1 MKPLCYSVCVL
12 LLAGC
17 SRPVSPVVQPV
28 MPTVVQPVAL
38 PADMKLRS
46 LSIVDETGAERI
58 RLWCEENDAVVTLYD
73 EAGQE
78 RARLVAG
85 GEGLL
90 HDSAALSF
98 SSGDGYKTAAV
109 YSGTA
114 RKSGL
119 ILYDQREVKWSKT
132 ITND

>member
-17 SRPVSPVVQPV
+17 SRPASPVVQPV

-58 RLWCEENDAVVTLYD
+58 RLGCREGM
-73 EAGQE
+73 AGF
-78 RARLVAG
+78 A
-85 GEGLL
+85 LL
-90 HDSAALSF
+90 DRSGVSRVDVMELSDGMYCIALSDAEGAPRTF
-98 SSGDGYKTAAV
+98 MRISAQGRVESYRPK
-109 YSGTA
+109 
-114 RKSGL
+114 
-119 ILYDQREVKWSKT
+119 
-132 ITND
+132 